1 MSDVRPD
8 ISKALEAGESLV
20 WQGHPKPGRPIS
32 RRANL
37 IAFLLYSAT
46 ILLLLIAYFLGIYRG
61 HIETVRLLIYGL
73 IGTAAFLTYMG
84 LKLTLLDR
92 RYARSRDRRT
102 AYAITDRRVLSLAGP
117 YRTEVALGPA
127 LSAEI
132 RSGGLDIAAGETRL
146 RLDRLDDAKAV
157 REILL
162 GAIADRT

>member
-1 MSDVRPD
+1 
-8 ISKALEAGESLV
+8 
-20 WQGHPKPGRPIS
+20 
-32 RRANL
+32 
-37 IAFLLYSAT
+37 
-46 ILLLLIAYFLGIYRG
+46 
-61 HIETVRLLIYGL
+61 
-73 IGTAAFLTYMG
+73 MG